1 VEVLDR
7 SSGRIRLGP
16 GARWGHVAQILAP
29 FGLGMS
35 SGDSGDVGVGGLATT
50 GGIGLLVRKHG
61 LTIDLVLAAELVLAD
76 GAVVRADAEQHPD
89 LFWAL
94 RGAGANFGIVTAFE
108 LAAYPVRD
116 VVFSTMTFQAT
127 SELLQ
132 RWGQIIQQAPR
143 ELTSFLTVFGQRR
156 DSPIVLLHNVYAGD
170 DTQAAVQALTPLL
183 DIGSPL
189 DQQAQLVPYPSI
201 IPAHGGLQ
209 QGGSLPVA
217 RSGLADHVTP
227 QLAHGLLGLVEPGI
241 APMAQ
246 IRSIGGAVNDIDPT
260 ATAYAHR
267 SQNFA
272 TSAYGASPARL
283 NQRWDTTVA
292 PHINGIYL
300 SFDTDQR
307 PERLRDA
314 FPDETLT
321 RLRHLKAL
329 YDPDNVFNQNFS
341 IPPATDR
348 YRDII
353 AA

>member
-1 VEVLDR
+1 M
-7 SSGRIRLGP
+7 
-16 GARWGHVAQILAP
+16 LAP

-50 GGIGLLVRKHG
+50 GGIGQLVRKHG
-61 LTIDLVLAAELVLAD
+61 LTIDHVLAAELVLAD

-143 ELTSFLTVFGQRR
+143 ELTSFLT
-156 DSPIVLLHNVYAGD
+156 
-170 DTQAAVQALTPLL
+170 
-183 DIGSPL
+183 
-189 DQQAQLVPYPSI
+189 
-201 IPAHGGLQ
+201 
-209 QGGSLPVA
+209 
-217 RSGLADHVTP
+217 P
-227 QLAHGLLGLVEPGI
+227 QLAHGLLGLVESGI

-321 RLRHLKAL
+321 RWRHLKAL